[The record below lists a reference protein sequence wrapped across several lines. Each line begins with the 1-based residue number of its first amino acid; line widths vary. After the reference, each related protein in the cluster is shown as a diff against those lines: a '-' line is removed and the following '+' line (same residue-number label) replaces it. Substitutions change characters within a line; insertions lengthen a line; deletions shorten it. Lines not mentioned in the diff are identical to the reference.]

1 MSRTPDTT
9 QLLLDARAGDRAAF
23 DSLFSHVYESLRVIA
38 HQRLR
43 AFRPGD
49 TLDTGALVHEVFLR
63 MVDQTRSGWQDK
75 AHFFAIASRA
85 VRYVLVDYAR
95 ARSAAKR
102 GGGRSAIPIDMVQI
116 AADQR
121 ATDLLELTEAL
132 QELAGVSPRLGEVVD
147 LRFFGGLTFEE
158 IAEATGRSVPTVK
171 RDWARARTWLHR
183 AMQPGPPVS

>member
-1 MSRTPDTT
+1 MSGTPDTT

-23 DSLFSHVYESLRVIA
+23 DRLFSHVYESLRVIA

-171 RDWARARTWLHR
+171 REWARARTWLHR